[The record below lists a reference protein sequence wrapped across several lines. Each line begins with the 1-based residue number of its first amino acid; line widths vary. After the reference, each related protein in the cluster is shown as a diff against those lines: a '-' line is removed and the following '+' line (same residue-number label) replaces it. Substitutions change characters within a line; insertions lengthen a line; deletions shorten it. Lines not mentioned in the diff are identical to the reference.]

1 MALSIQLIEIP
12 ESLAVSKR
20 EFFLTANRLIIGR
33 GFDADLELV
42 DEANTMS
49 RAHALI
55 ECTQSGQYVITD
67 TSVNGLFVNGA
78 RVQPQVP
85 VVILDGDQAAFCGYT
100 LLFGISGQFADV
112 SQKINHEAPKPFDVE
127 SNISANGPII
137 TNLEVEDIPMQEDL
151 DMVST
156 YQDDTEDLMFDPFA
170 DTSGMTE
177 NINHSRKFKAAKIA
191 PLDNVETG
199 NLMVQKPDLEES
211 VRRNLNYAMSQAID
225 RFLCELEPQELQRE
239 YDSYMSAWSSR
250 KKRYWEI
257 YKKQF
262 AKKQTSGE
270 YRRLFL
276 ALVSEEVQ
284 KR

>member
-85 VVILDGDQAAFCGYT
+85 VVILDNVLSRPRAF
-100 LLFGISGQFADV
+100 
-112 SQKINHEAPKPFDVE
+112 N
-127 SNISANGPII
+127 
-137 TNLEVEDIPMQEDL
+137 
-151 DMVST
+151 
-156 YQDDTEDLMFDPFA
+156 
-170 DTSGMTE
+170 
-177 NINHSRKFKAAKIA
+177 
-191 PLDNVETG
+191 
-199 NLMVQKPDLEES
+199 
-211 VRRNLNYAMSQAID
+211 
-225 RFLCELEPQELQRE
+225 
-239 YDSYMSAWSSR
+239 
-250 KKRYWEI
+250 
-257 YKKQF
+257 
-262 AKKQTSGE
+262 
-270 YRRLFL
+270 
-276 ALVSEEVQ
+276 
-284 KR
+284 